1 MNLNQITLP
10 VLDIPKAI
18 VFYELL
24 GLELIVN
31 THEAYARLELP
42 DGDTTLS
49 LSLVEE
55 LPKGTGIKVF
65 FECDDLDL
73 KVANLKTKGVQFETG
88 PTDQSWL
95 WREAHLVDPDGNHLV
110 LYQAGEN
117 RKNPPWRKKQ

>member
-1 MNLNQITLP
+1 MRLT

-24 GLELIVN
+24 GLELIVH

-73 KVANLKTKGVQFETG
+73 KLAYLKTKEVSFKKD
-88 PTDQSWL
+88 PIDQSWL
-95 WREAHLVDPDGNHLV
+95 WVAAHLVDLNRNHLIV
-110 LYQAGEN
+110 YPAVKN
-117 RKNPPWRKKQ
+117 RISALRRKL